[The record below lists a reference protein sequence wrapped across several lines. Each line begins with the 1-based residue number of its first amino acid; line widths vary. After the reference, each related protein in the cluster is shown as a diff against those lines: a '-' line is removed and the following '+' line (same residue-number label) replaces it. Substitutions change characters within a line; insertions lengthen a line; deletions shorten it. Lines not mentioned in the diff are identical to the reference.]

1 MRSHLAL
8 AACVCALAMAVPASA
23 EPLQPT
29 HDDQIVERLPN
40 DGGRDGE
47 RELRRQWAADRS
59 DPALAAALARRY
71 LARAQELGDPRFAG
85 RALSVLAVWP
95 DAATAPID
103 VLLLLRATLE
113 QHLHAFDAAIAN
125 LQALVRRQPR
135 HAQAWLTLAT
145 VQRVQ
150 GRYGASD
157 AACRGVAASGA
168 ALHAQACL
176 AENAGLRGEFERAR
190 GVLDG
195 LLAVRGL
202 PPQTRNWLETT
213 RAELEARAGRID
225 AADHAYRR
233 ALAAQRES
241 YTLLSYADFLLQNDR
256 ADDAL
261 RQLREEPRTDA
272 VLLRL
277 AVAGAHLGSA
287 QAARDAQELA
297 ERFTAAGQR
306 PGDLPHAR
314 ERAMAALWIAQDARR
329 ALALARIN
337 LERQREPADLLLL
350 AQAARAAGDAAALRE
365 ARTTRQQMGLHDARL
380 DSLL

>member
-1 MRSHLAL
+1 MANASCGGNGRQIDPTRRL
-8 AACVCALAMAVPASA
+8 AAGVA
-23 EPLQPT
+23 
-29 HDDQIVERLPN
+29 
-40 DGGRDGE
+40 GRF
-47 RELRRQWAADRS
+47 
-59 DPALAAALARRY
+59 

-85 RALSVLAVWP
+85 RALSVLAAWP

-103 VLLLLRATLE
+103 VLLLRATLE

-176 AENAGLRGEFERAR
+176 AENAGLHGEFERAR
-190 GVLDG
+190 GMLDG

-202 PPQTRNWLETT
+202 PLQTRNWLETT

-225 AADHAYRR
+225 AADEAYRR

-241 YTLLSYADFLLQNDR
+241 YTLLSYADFLLHNDR
-256 ADDAL
+256 AADVL
-261 RQLREEPRTDA
+261 RQLRDEPRTDA

-277 AVAGAHLGSA
+277 AIAGEQVGPT

-297 ERFTAAGQR
+297 ERFAAAGQR

-314 ERAMAALWIAQDARR
+314 ERAMAALWIAHDAQR
-329 ALALARIN
+329 ALALSRIN

-350 AQAARAAGDAAALRE
+350 ARAARAADDAAALRE
-365 ARTTRQQMGLHDARL
+365 ARAARQQMRLHDARL

>member
-8 AACVCALAMAVPASA
+8 AACVCALAMAVSASA
-23 EPLQPT
+23 EPLRPT
-29 HDDQIVERLPN
+29 DDDQIVERLTN
-40 DGGRDGE
+40 DGARDGE

-71 LARAQELGDPRFAG
+71 LERAQELGDPRFAG
-85 RALSVLAVWP
+85 RALSVLAAWP

-103 VLLLLRATLE
+103 VLLLRATLE

-195 LLAVRGL
+195 LLAVRDL
-202 PPQTRNWLETT
+202 PPQTRSWLETT
-213 RAELEARAGRID
+213 RAELEARAGRSD
-225 AADHAYRR
+225 AADQAYRR

-256 ADDAL
+256 AADAL
-261 RQLREEPRTDA
+261 RQLRDEPRTDA

-277 AVAGAHLGSA
+277 AIAGGEVGSA

-314 ERAMAALWIAQDARR
+314 ERAMAALWIAHDARR
-329 ALALARIN
+329 ALALSRIN

-350 AQAARAAGDAAALRE
+350 ARAARAADDAAALRE
-365 ARTTRQQMGLHDARL
+365 ARAARQQMGLHDARL

>member
-8 AACVCALAMAVPASA
+8 AACACALAMAVPASA

-40 DGGRDGE
+40 DGARDGE

-71 LARAQELGDPRFAG
+71 LERAQELGDPRFAG
-85 RALSVLAVWP
+85 RALSVLAAWP

-103 VLLLLRATLE
+103 VLLLRATLE

-202 PPQTRNWLETT
+202 PPQTRSWLETT
-213 RAELEARAGRID
+213 RAELEARAGRSD
-225 AADHAYRR
+225 AADQAYRR

-256 ADDAL
+256 AADAL
-261 RQLREEPRTDA
+261 RQLRDEPRTDA

-277 AVAGAHLGSA
+277 AIAGAQVGSA

-297 ERFTAAGQR
+297 ERFAAAGQR

-314 ERAMAALWIAQDARR
+314 ERAMAALWIAHDARR
-329 ALALARIN
+329 ALALSRIN

-365 ARTTRQQMGLHDARL
+365 ARAARQQMGLHDARL